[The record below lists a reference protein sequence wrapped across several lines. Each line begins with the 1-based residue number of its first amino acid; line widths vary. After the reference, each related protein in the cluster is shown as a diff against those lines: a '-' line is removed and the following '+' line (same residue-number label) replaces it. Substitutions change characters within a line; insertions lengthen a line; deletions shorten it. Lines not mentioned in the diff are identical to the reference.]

1 MKKNL
6 LILILLGA
14 TISLGAQSTAVV
26 SGPMLGPVELRDAMI
41 WLEVKPSVRAVAL
54 QYRKTGTAT
63 YKSKVY
69 KGELGNEF
77 NPLQIQIGGLDYDTE
92 YEYRFVLDGKIS
104 NATGKFKTKDLWQW
118 RKPAPDFS
126 FLTGSCNY
134 VNEPGFD
141 RPGRPYGGDS
151 SIYETMAKE
160 KAAFMLWT
168 GDIWYTRE
176 VDYYSKWGL
185 WYRAHHDRKVPV
197 LQSFL
202 KAMPHWAMW
211 DDHDY
216 GPNDIGSNYI
226 LKEESRKVFMN
237 YFCNPSYGENGQGIY
252 TMNTWS
258 DVDFFMI
265 DDRWWRSAE
274 RMLDSIDGKANPEKR
289 MLGAQQMSW
298 LKNSLAYSAA
308 TFKIIVVGSQ
318 VLNPVS
324 SLDKLINFPVEYQEL
339 MDFLI
344 NQKINGVVFLT
355 GDRHHSEI
363 IKVDRK
369 GAYPLYDITIS
380 PLTSGMAR
388 FSGKE
393 VNNPYRLL
401 GVDQEK
407 NYGRFSFSGPRN
419 DRVMKVEILGVKGE
433 LLGSWQVHEK
443 ELKMDN

>member
-1 MKKNL
+1 MNKKL
-6 LILILLGA
+6 FTLIILGA
-14 TISLGAQSTAVV
+14 TLSLGAQSTAVV
-26 SGPMLGPVELRDAMI
+26 SGPMLGPVELRDAVI
-41 WLEVKPSVRAVAL
+41 WLEVKPVVRSVAL
-54 QYRKTGTAT
+54 QYRKTGTTT
-63 YKSKVY
+63 YKTKAY

-77 NPLQIQIGGLDYDTE
+77 NPLQIQIGGLDYNTE

-104 NATGKFKTKDLWQW
+104 NASGKFKTKDLWQW

-134 VNEPGFD
+134 VNEPAFD
-141 RPGRPYGGDS
+141 RPGSPYGGDS

-252 TMNTWS
+252 TMNTWG

-274 RMLDSIDGKANPEKR
+274 QVLDSIDGKANPEKR
-289 MLGAQQMSW
+289 MLGPQQMSW
-298 LKNSLAYSAA
+298 LKNSLAYSSA

-318 VLNPVS
+318 VLNPAS

-339 MDFLI
+339 MDFLK

-363 IKVDRK
+363 IKVERE
-369 GAYPLYDITIS
+369 GAYPLHDVTIS
-380 PLTSGMAR
+380 PLTSGMVR

-393 VNNPYRLL
+393 INNPYRLL

-419 DRVMKVEILGVKGE
+419 DRVMKVDILGVKGE

-443 ELKMDN
+443 ELKMDH

>member
-6 LILILLGA
+6 LILIILGA
-14 TISLGAQSTAVV
+14 TFSLGAQSTAVV

-41 WLEVKPSVRAVAL
+41 WLEVKPSVRVVAL

-63 YKSKVY
+63 YKTKAYTGS
-69 KGELGNEF
+69 LGNEF

-274 RMLDSIDGKANPEKR
+274 QILDSIDGKANPEKR
-289 MLGAQQMSW
+289 MLGAQQMNW

-339 MDFLI
+339 MDFLT

-363 IKVDRK
+363 IKVARE

-419 DRVMKVEILGVKGE
+419 NRVMKVEILGVKGE

>member
-1 MKKNL
+1 MKRNL

-41 WLEVKPSVRAVAL
+41 WLEVKPSVREVVV
-54 QYRKTGTAT
+54 QYRKTGTAA

-69 KGELGNEF
+69 KGALGNEF

-298 LKNSLAYSAA
+298 LKNSLAYSSA

-339 MDFLI
+339 MDFLT

-388 FSGKE
+388 FSGIE

>member
-6 LILILLGA
+6 LILIILGA
-14 TISLGAQSTAVV
+14 TFSLGAQSTAVV

-41 WLEVKPSVRAVAL
+41 WLEVKPSVRVVVV

-63 YKSKVY
+63 YKTKAYTGS
-69 KGELGNEF
+69 LGNEF

-274 RMLDSIDGKANPEKR
+274 QILDSIDGKANPEKR
-289 MLGAQQMSW
+289 MLGAQQMNW

-339 MDFLI
+339 MDFLT

-363 IKVDRK
+363 IKVARE

-419 DRVMKVEILGVKGE
+419 NRVMKVEILGVKGE